1 MRNRTLATARFNY
14 PQTLMSSTR
23 ILYPLDDD
31 TPPTI
36 VKISRELWKH
46 IKSKLF
52 DANEGQDITFAELL
66 KELDVSAREYI
77 PAIQSSLNWA
87 TVFLKKE
94 VQMNKGLITETQLDT
109 CLRAWRANIQF
120 VLDV

>member
-1 MRNRTLATARFNY
+1 MRDRTLATARFNY
-14 PQTLMSSTR
+14 PQTQMSSTR

-31 TPPTI
+31 TPPII
-36 VKISRELWKH
+36 VKISRELWEN

-52 DANEGQDITFAELL
+52 DANEGQDITLAELL
-66 KELDVSAREYI
+66 KELDVPVREYI

-94 VQMNKGLITETQLDT
+94 VQMNKELITDT
-109 CLRAWRANIQF
+109 
-120 VLDV
+120 